1 MKLMIMTRGRE
12 GRQHTWNNLPPS
24 LQARTVLFAPP
35 SEKHQG
41 TVLPEPHPMDCSEKI
56 QWMIDNHTGKFV
68 MLDDDLRFCARV
80 GDKLLSATPQQI
92 EDGFARMER
101 LLDEHALVGLHP
113 RAHGQTCTSDIEYNG
128 RITHLYGMNL
138 DMIGEIKV
146 DYFPILADMFLNLTL
161 LTKGYKTAVICDL
174 LFDWVGGSNA
184 PGGCSIHR
192 TWEQQKEAVLGLK
205 EAFPDF
211 VTVKQKVTKNGWWG
225 PDKPRFDFIIK
236 WKKAYEYGKNRA
248 V

>member
-24 LQARTVLFAPP
+24 LQAKTTIFAPP
-35 SEKHQG
+35 TERHPNM
-41 TVLPEPHPMDCSEKI
+41 LPEPHPMDCSEKI
-56 QWMIDNHTGKFV
+56 QWMIDNHEGKFV
-68 MLDDDLRFCARV
+68 MLDDDLRFCAPS
-80 GDKLLSATPQQI
+80 GDGKLMNATPEQI
-92 EDGFARMER
+92 EAGFAMIEQ
-101 LLDEHALVGLHP
+101 LLDEHPLVGLHP
-113 RAHGQTCTSDIEYNG
+113 RAHGNTCKSPIEYNG

-138 DMIGEIKV
+138 DTIKPIKV
-146 DYFPILADMFLNLTL
+146 DYFPILADMYLNLTL
-161 LTKGYKTAVICDL
+161 LTKGHSTAVICTL

-205 EAFPDF
+205 ESFPEF

-225 PDKPRFDFIIK
+225 DKPRFDFIIQ
-236 WKKAYEYGKNRA
+236 WKKAYEYGKNRT